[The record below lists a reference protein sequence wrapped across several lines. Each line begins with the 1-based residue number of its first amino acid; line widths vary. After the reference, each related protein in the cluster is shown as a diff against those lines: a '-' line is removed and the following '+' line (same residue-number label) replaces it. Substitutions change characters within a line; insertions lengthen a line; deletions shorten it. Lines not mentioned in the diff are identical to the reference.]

1 MDSGMNGKAKKRIMF
16 VDDESAL
23 LECFEILLQPM
34 EDEWEVSFRN
44 SGAEALALMEKSRF
58 DVIVSDMR
66 MPGMNGAQLLSEV
79 MERHPQTARIILS
92 GYAEQENVAKCVGAA
107 HQFLMKPCDLE
118 TLKSALLGVCAL
130 DVFLRN
136 EKLKALVANMTV
148 LPSVPSVYFRV
159 LKELQSPMARLET
172 IAEIVSTDPGMTA
185 KLLQLVNSAFFG
197 ISRSISNPAE
207 AVQLLGIATVR
218 SLALSIHAFGVF
230 EQPKAA
236 SFSLARVWNHS
247 LGTGL
252 AAKTIA
258 QIASGEAHLADET
271 FISGLLHDL
280 GKLML
285 SSNRA
290 SEYQQAADLA
300 RQRNL
305 TICEAEQEIFGAT
318 HADIGAYLLGLW
330 GLPVPIVEGVALHHT
345 PLKSVTRTF
354 SPLTAVHVANVLQ
367 HESNPQPEEAVLSK
381 LDENYLAELGLKDEL
396 PKWRTALAEMTP
408 QTAC

>member
-1 MDSGMNGKAKKRIMF
+1 MTSKAKKKILF
-16 VDDESAL
+16 VDDEPAI
-23 LECFEILLQPM
+23 LECFEILFQPM
-34 EDEWEVSFRN
+34 ADEWETSFQT
-44 SGAEALALMEKSRF
+44 SGPAALALMEKKTF
-58 DVIVSDMR
+58 DVIVTDMR
-66 MPGMNGAQLLSEV
+66 MPGMTGAQLLSEV
-79 MERHPQTARIILS
+79 MQRYPQMVRFILS
-92 GYAEQENVAKCVGAA
+92 GYAEQELVVKCLGAA
-107 HQFLMKPCDLE
+107 HQFLMKPCDLQ
-118 TLKSALLGVCAL
+118 TLKSALIRVCDL

-136 EKLKALVANMTV
+136 EKTRTLVGKMAV

-159 LKELQSPMARLET
+159 IKELQSSSASVER
-172 IAEIVSTDPGMTA
+172 IGEIVATDPSMTA